1 MNDFMTQAN
10 TALDTPELRTLADA
24 GVIERVDGVE
34 FSQLTT
40 FHLGGAPRAAMRA
53 ATGEAAAAV
62 VRALDAAGVQL
73 LIVGGGSNLLVTD
86 EPLDVVAVIM
96 GDDHLEIDAST
107 GVLRAGAGAVWDEVV
122 AASID
127 AGLGGLECLS
137 GIPGSAGATP
147 VQNVGAY
154 GAEIA
159 DVLTRVQLFDRATG
173 TVEWVPASSLDLAYR
188 YSNLKFTS
196 RGVVLA
202 VEFQLHTDG
211 LSAPLRFG
219 QLAGEPGQRRE
230 PAAVREEV
238 LGLRRSKGMVHD
250 PDDHDTWS
258 AGSFFTNP
266 VVPETLADEIAQ
278 VVGADVAAGMPRFP
292 VAANAVAT
300 SDAGADVKN
309 TADTETLVKLSAAW
323 LIDRAGFAKGYP
335 GDDAPARLSTKHTL
349 ALTNR
354 GAARAA
360 DVVTLARD
368 VRAGVEKKFGVQL
381 EPEPLWIG
389 LEI

>member
-24 GVIERVDGVE
+24 GALERVDGVE

-40 FHLGGAPRAAMRA
+40 FHLGGAPRAAVRA

-62 VRALDAAGVQL
+62 VRALDAAGVEL

-96 GDDHLEIDAST
+96 GDDQLEIDAST

-122 AASID
+122 AASIN

-159 DVLTRVQLFDRATG
+159 DVLTRVQLLDRSTG
-173 TVEWVPASSLDLAYR
+173 AVEWVPASALDLAYR

-202 VEFQLHTDG
+202 VEFQLRTDG

-219 QLAGEPGQRRE
+219 QLAGEPGQRRD
-230 PAAVREEV
+230 PADVREEV

-250 PDDHDTWS
+250 PEDHDTWS

-266 VVPETLADEIAQ
+266 VVPETLADEITQ
-278 VVGADVAAGMPRFP
+278 VVAAELGADEAAGMPRFP
-292 VAANAVAT
+292 VAAGSMAPEG
-300 SDAGADVKN
+300 SDRAAE
-309 TADTETLVKLSAAW
+309 ALVKLSAAW
-323 LIDRAGFAKGYP
+323 LIDRAGFAKGFP
-335 GDDAPARLSTKHTL
+335 GADAPARLSTKHTL

-360 DVVTLARD
+360 DVVKLARD
-368 VRAGVEKKFGVQL
+368 VRAGVQEKFGVQL